1 MILEGVGTLA
11 SGIGSWINSQKNYN
25 LANQQL
31 QLTKDATLRGL
42 EESIRVNDLNY
53 QLQKENLDYQKSL
66 QKVMFERED
75 NAVQRRVNDLKAA
88 GLSPVLAAGSSANA
102 GPVISTSAPQ
112 RGNDLQGYLAL
123 AQVGTMIANQQRAQ
137 TEADI
142 ARQTLNQSRIK
153 TIADAFSSA
162 MLGNDAIQKTM
173 DTRYFAKHKVSPT
186 EANFSW
192 QQRLVNLIAPKVEEL
207 LLDLP
212 TQSVVEQATANLGD
226 SGVHVDE
233 KGDIVNKNGQF
244 ITATQAS
251 LLKQKGLYSEW
262 LAKGFSPRV
271 VKALDIRL
279 SKGHYSS
286 RGVVHGGGSIG
297 SW

>member
-11 SGIGSWINSQKNYN
+11 SGIGSWINSQRNYN

-31 QLTKDATLRGL
+31 QLTKEATLRGL

-75 NAVQRRVNDLKAA
+75 NAVQRRVNDLKNA

-153 TIADAFSSA
+153 TLADTFSSV

-173 DTRYFAKHKVSPT
+173 DTKYFAKHGVSPT
-186 EANFSW
+186 ESQFSW

-207 LLDLP
+207 LENASP
-212 TQSVVEQATANLGD
+212 NIGD
-226 SGVHVDE
+226 SEVEVDNN
-233 KGDIVNKNGQF
+233 GNIVNKRNGTF
-244 ITATQAS
+244 VTPSQAS

-262 LAKGFSPRV
+262 LVQGFSPRV
-271 VKALDIRL
+271 VKALDGR
-279 SKGHYSS
+279 KSS
-286 RGVVHGGGSIG
+286 RVRIPSGGVVHGGGSIG

>member
-11 SGIGSWINSQKNYN
+11 SGIGNWINSQRNYN

-66 QKVMFERED
+66 QKVMFERND
-75 NAVQRRVNDLKAA
+75 NAVQRRVNDLKTA

-153 TIADAFSSA
+153 TISDAFSSVK
-162 MLGNDAIQKTM
+162 LGNDVIQKTM
-173 DTRYFAKHKVSPT
+173 DTKYLKDRGLSPFEVNQDWKSKLLNLVYPKLE
-186 EANFSW
+186 EALFGDDTKSG
-192 QQRLVNLIAPKVEEL
+192 LFGTILEL
-207 LLDLP
+207 LKRDLNDRP
-212 TQSVVEQATANLGD
+212 S
-226 SGVHVDE
+226 SGVSVDSS
-233 KGDIVNKNGQF
+233 GNIVNENGQ
-244 ITATQAS
+244 TLTSEQVS
-251 LLKQKGLYSEW
+251 LLKQKGLYREW
-262 LAKGFSPRV
+262 LNAGFTDRV
-271 VKALDIRL
+271 VKAL
-279 SKGHYSS
+279 
-286 RGVVHGGGSIG
+286 GGGRR
-297 SW
+297 

>member
-11 SGIGSWINSQKNYN
+11 SGIGSWINSQRNYN

-31 QLTKDATLRGL
+31 QLTKEATLRGL

-75 NAVQRRVNDLKAA
+75 NAVRRRVNDLKSA

-102 GPVISTSAPQ
+102 GPVISTAPPQ
-112 RGNDLQGYLAL
+112 RENDLQGYLAL

-153 TIADAFSSA
+153 TLADTFSSV

-173 DTRYFAKHKVSPT
+173 DTKYFAKHGISPT
-186 EANFSW
+186 EAHFDW
-192 QQRLVNLIAPKVEEL
+192 QQRLTNLIAPKIEEL
-207 LLDLP
+207 LEEASP
-212 TQSVVEQATANLGD
+212 NIGD
-226 SGVHVDE
+226 SQVSVDNS
-233 KGDIVNKNGQF
+233 GNIVNSHGQF
-244 ITATQAS
+244 VSPSQAS

-262 LAKGFSPRV
+262 LVQGFSPRV
-271 VKALDIRL
+271 VKALDGRKS
-279 SKGHYSS
+279 SKVRVPS

>member
-11 SGIGSWINSQKNYN
+11 SGIGSWINSQRNYN

-31 QLTKDATLRGL
+31 QLTKEATLRGL

-75 NAVQRRVNDLKAA
+75 NAVQRRLNDLKSA

-102 GPVISTSAPQ
+102 GPVISTAPPQ

-153 TIADAFSSA
+153 TLADTFSSV

-173 DTRYFAKHKVSPT
+173 DTKYFAKHGVSPT
-186 EANFSW
+186 ESQFSW

-207 LLDLP
+207 LEDASP
-212 TQSVVEQATANLGD
+212 NIGD
-226 SGVHVDE
+226 SQVTVDNS
-233 KGDIVNKNGQF
+233 GNIVNSHGQF
-244 ITATQAS
+244 ITPSQAS

-262 LAKGFSPRV
+262 IAQGFSPRV
-271 VKALDIRL
+271 TKALDGRKS
-279 SKGHYSS
+279 SKVRVPS